1 MFIPFSPPDIREE
14 DVEAVAAV
22 LRSGWITSGP
32 VGAEF
37 SEALSTYCD
46 TVDTVLVNSC
56 TSGLELSL
64 RALGIGPGDEV
75 IVPAYTYTASASVI
89 DHVGAKIVM
98 VDVAPGSFF
107 VAAETFENAIT
118 ERTKAI
124 IAVDMA
130 GVMNDTQPI
139 YDAIESRQELF
150 TPSSM
155 LQERIGRVAL
165 IIDAAHSL
173 GAMQAGSRAGSV
185 ADFTAFSFHAVKN
198 LTTAEGGALTW
209 NKNLPVDHEELGSLL
224 RVLTLHGQNK
234 SALEKSKASSWEYD
248 IVSPAYKMNLPDI
261 LAAMGYSQFKRY
273 DRVLDRRHEIL
284 ARYNEILA
292 DTDTT
297 ALRHSGKNF
306 RSSGHLYLL
315 TLNEYSQDDRNQFIA
330 DMQSQGVSCNV
341 HYKPLPALTAYR
353 NLGFKMS
360 DYPNSMAQYSN
371 EVTLPLHT
379 CLTDEQVDYVANTA
393 RNLLLSRQ

>member
-1 MFIPFSPPDIREE
+1 MLIPFSPPDIRTE
-14 DVEAVAAV
+14 DIDSVTAV

-32 VGAEF
+32 VGTEF
-37 SEALSTYCD
+37 SDALTNYCD
-46 TVDTVLVNSC
+46 TADTVLVNSC
-56 TSGLELSL
+56 TAALELSL
-64 RALGIGPGDEV
+64 RVLGIGPGDEV

-89 DHVGAKIVM
+89 DHVGATIVM
-98 VDVAPGSFF
+98 VDVEPGSFF
-107 VAAETFENAIT
+107 VPAETFENAIT

-130 GVMNDTQPI
+130 GVMNATKPI
-139 YDAIESRQELF
+139 FEAIERRKGLF
-150 TPSSM
+150 TPANE
-155 LQERIGRVAL
+155 LQEQIGRVAL
-165 IIDAAHSL
+165 VIDAAHSL
-173 GAMQAGSRAGSV
+173 GAIRDGRRAGSV

-209 NKNLPVDHEELGSLL
+209 NKNLPVDHEQLGTLL
-224 RVLTLHGQNK
+224 RVLILHGQNK

-261 LAAMGYSQFKRY
+261 LAALGYSQFKRY
-273 DRVLDRRHEIL
+273 DNVLERRHEIVS
-284 ARYNEILA
+284 RYNELLA

-315 TLNEYSQDDRNQFIA
+315 TLNGFSREDRNQFIS
-330 DMQSQGVSCNV
+330 DMRSHGVSCNV

-353 NLGFKMS
+353 NLGFKTT
-360 DYPNSMAQYSN
+360 DHPNSMAQYSS

-379 CLTDEQVDYVANTA
+379 CLTDEQVDYVANVA
-393 RNLLLSRQ
+393 RNLLLSRE